1 MYYSLTNAAKEPKM
15 QKFTDVF
22 AETIPFFC
30 KTAIA
35 FALAFLIGGIAYC
48 FADEPTDWHNNTLS
62 EQIQAET
69 QCELKGGVLENG
81 VCLPPNLTLA
91 AEKELLT
98 YTAQKQAEI
107 NRTWS
112 KQ

>member
-1 MYYSLTNAAKEPKM
+1 M

-22 AETIPFFC
+22 AETIPFLC

-35 FALAFLIGGIAYC
+35 LVLAFLIGGISYC
-48 FADEPTDWHNNTLS
+48 FASEPTALER
-62 EQIQAET
+62 EQARIQWIAEHG
-69 QCELKGGVLENG
+69 QYQ
-81 VCLPPNLTLA
+81 PNLTESAKQEALV
-91 AEKELLT
+91 
-98 YTAQKQAEI
+98 YTEQKQTEI